1 MNIDKL
7 TIKSQEA
14 LEAARKLAQER
25 SHQALHPLHL
35 LLALLN
41 QPDGAA
47 PLLLNRLG
55 APPER
60 LAADLNREL
69 DRLPKVSG
77 GEMTLSP
84 ALSSLLDR
92 ALAAAAEMGDEYVS
106 AEHILLAALRDRGE
120 TARFLNRSGIT
131 EEGLLA
137 AMKAVRGS
145 QRITDPNPEEKYD
158 ALKKFTTDFTALARQ
173 GKLDPVIGRD
183 EEVRRVIQVLSR
195 RTKNNPVL
203 IGDPG
208 VGKTAIVEGIAQRV
222 ASGDVPG
229 ALKDK
234 SVLALDLG
242 AMVAGSKYRGEF
254 EDRLKAVL
262 KEIERADG
270 RVILFIDELHTL
282 VHAGAAEGAM
292 DAANMLKPA
301 LARGALRCIGATTIS
316 EYRKH
321 IEKDAALE
329 RRFQPVLVDEP
340 TVEETISILR
350 GLKEKYEVYH
360 GVKIADSALL
370 AAAILSKRHIH
381 DRFLPDKAVDLMDEA
396 AASLKMQIDS
406 SPAPIDELDRRVI
419 QLEIERE
426 ALRRENSADAR
437 KRLKALERTIAEEK
451 ERLTTLKAAWLEEK
465 EQLGKVKDLQER
477 IEQTRVMALQ
487 AEREGNLE
495 KAAELR
501 YGTQVGLN
509 KELEATLAKLE
520 GKKEGR
526 FLSEQVTEQ
535 DIARVV
541 AKWTGIP
548 VARLLENEKQRL
560 LSMEEA
566 LERRVVGQREAVE
579 AVSKAVRR
587 SMAGLKDPAKPVGT
601 FLFLGPTGVGK
612 TELSKAL
619 ADFLFQDEGAMVR
632 VDMTEYM
639 EKHAVARLIGAP
651 PGYVGHEEGGFLTE
665 AVRRKPYSVILL
677 DEIEKAHPDV
687 FNILLQIMDDGRLT
701 DGKGRTVSFHD
712 AILILTSNLGS
723 EYILEHQGDEQAVQ
737 RHIRELLPQA
747 FKPEF
752 LNRVDEVVVF
762 HALGRQDLARI
773 VDIQL
778 ERVKR
783 RLADRRMDLQVTETA
798 KAALAEWGYDPA
810 YGARPLQRTIQT
822 RVLDPLAA
830 EMLAGRIPEGATVT
844 ADLKNDAIIF
854 KSEGGK

>member
-1 MNIDKL
+1 M
-7 TIKSQEA
+7 
-14 LEAARKLAQER
+14 
-25 SHQALHPLHL
+25 
-35 LLALLN
+35 
-41 QPDGAA
+41 
-47 PLLLNRLG
+47 
-55 APPER
+55 
-60 LAADLNREL
+60 
-69 DRLPKVSG
+69 
-77 GEMTLSP
+77 
-84 ALSSLLDR
+84 
-92 ALAAAAEMGDEYVS
+92 
-106 AEHILLAALRDRGE
+106 
-120 TARFLNRSGIT
+120 
-131 EEGLLA
+131 
-137 AMKAVRGS
+137 
-145 QRITDPNPEEKYD
+145 
-158 ALKKFTTDFTALARQ
+158 
-173 GKLDPVIGRD
+173 
-183 EEVRRVIQVLSR
+183 
-195 RTKNNPVL
+195 
-203 IGDPG
+203 
-208 VGKTAIVEGIAQRV
+208 EGIAQRV
-222 ASGDVPG
+222 AAGDVPG

-262 KEIERADG
+262 KEVERADG

-301 LARGALRCIGATTIS
+301 LARGALRCIGATTVG

-350 GLKEKYEVYH
+350 GLKEKYEVFH

-370 AAAILSKRHIH
+370 AAAVLSKRHIA

-426 ALRRENSADAR
+426 ALRREDSGDAR
-437 KRLKALERTIAEEK
+437 GRLAALERTIADEK
-451 ERLTTLKAAWLEEK
+451 ERLQTLKAAWLEEK
-465 EQLGKVKDLQER
+465 ELLGGVKGLQER
-477 IEQTRVMALQ
+477 IEQTRTAAQQ
-487 AEREGNLE
+487 AERDGNLE

-501 YGTQVGLN
+501 YGTLVGLN
-509 KELEATLAKLE
+509 KELEATLGKLE

-526 FLSEQVTEQ
+526 FLAEQVTEA

-548 VARLLENEKQRL
+548 SARLLEDEKQRL
-560 LSMEEA
+560 LTMEEA
-566 LERRVVGQREAVE
+566 LGRRVVGQAAAVE

-587 SMAGLKDPAKPVGT
+587 SMAGLKDPLRPVGT

-651 PGYVGHEEGGFLTE
+651 PGYVGHEEGGYLTE
-665 AVRRKPYSVILL
+665 AVRRKPYSIVLL
-677 DEIEKAHPDV
+677 DEIEKAHPEV
-687 FNILLQIMDDGRLT
+687 FNILLQIMDEGRLT
-701 DGKGRTVSFHD
+701 DGKGRTVSFRE
-712 AILILTSNLGS
+712 AVLILTSNLGS
-723 EYILEHQGDEQAVQ
+723 EFILEHSGDERAVR
-737 RHIRELLPQA
+737 RHIEELLPRA

-752 LNRVDEVVVF
+752 LNRVDETIIF
-762 HALGRQDLARI
+762 HALGREDLARI
-773 VDIQL
+773 VDIQV
-778 ERVKR
+778 ERVRR
-783 RLADRRMDLQVTETA
+783 RLADRRLDLKVTDA
-798 KAALAEWGYDPA
+798 ARAALAEWGYAPA

-822 RVLDPLAA
+822 KVLDPLAV
-830 EMLAGRIPEGATVT
+830 ELLAGRLAEGGAVTV
-844 ADLKNDAIIF
+844 DVEKDAIVF
-854 KSEGGK
+854 RMEEGR

>member
-1 MNIDKL
+1 MNVEKL

-14 LEAARKLAQER
+14 LEAARRLAEER
-25 SHQALHPLHL
+25 SHQALHPYHL
-35 LLALLN
+35 LAALLN
-41 QPDGAA
+41 QPEGVA
-47 PLLLNRLG
+47 PLLLERLG
-55 APPER
+55 VAPER
-60 LAADLNREL
+60 LAAEVGREL
-69 DRLPKVSG
+69 DRLPRVSG
-77 GEMTLSP
+77 AAMTLSAP
-84 ALSSLLDR
+84 LAALLDR
-92 ALAAAAEMGDEYVS
+92 ALASASELGDEYVS
-106 AEHILLAALRDRGE
+106 AEHLLLAALRDRGDL
-120 TARFLNRSGIT
+120 ARFLNRNGVT

-145 QRITDPNPEEKYD
+145 QRVTDPNPEEKYD
-158 ALKKFTTDFTALARQ
+158 ALKKFTTDLTALARQ

-222 ASGDVPG
+222 AAGDVPG
-229 ALKDK
+229 ALRDK
-234 SVLALDLG
+234 TVLALDLG

-262 KEIERADG
+262 KEIERAGG
-270 RVILFIDELHTL
+270 RIILFIDELHTL

-301 LARGALRCIGATTIS
+301 LARGALRCIGATTVG
-316 EYRKH
+316 EYRKY

-340 TVEETISILR
+340 TVEETVSILR

-360 GVKIADSALL
+360 GVKIADGALL
-370 AAAILSKRHIH
+370 AAAVLSKRHIH
-381 DRFLPDKAVDLMDEA
+381 DRFLPDKAVDLVDEA

-406 SPAPIDELDRRVI
+406 SPAPIDELERRVI
-419 QLEIERE
+419 QWEIERE
-426 ALRRENSADAR
+426 ALRRDDSPDAQE
-437 KRLKALERTIAEEK
+437 RLAALERTLAEEK
-451 ERLTTLKAAWLEEK
+451 ERLHTLKAAWQDEK
-465 EQLGKVKDLQER
+465 ERLGRVKELQER
-477 IEQTRVMALQ
+477 IERTRTAAQQ
-487 AEREGNLE
+487 AEREGHLE

-501 YGTQVGLN
+501 YGVLVALN
-509 KELEATLAKLE
+509 KELEATLAQLE
-520 GKKEGR
+520 SKKEGR
-526 FLSEQVTEQ
+526 FLAEQVTEA

-560 LSMEEA
+560 LSMETE
-566 LERRVVGQREAVE
+566 LEKRVVAQREAVE

-587 SMAGLKDPAKPVGT
+587 SMAGLKDPLRPVGT

-665 AVRRKPYSVILL
+665 AVRRKPYSVVLL

-712 AILILTSNLGS
+712 AVLILTSNLGS
-723 EYILEHQGDEQAVQ
+723 EYILEHQGDERAV
-737 RHIRELLPQA
+737 RAHIKEILPRA

-762 HALGRQDLARI
+762 HALGREDLSRI

-778 ERVKR
+778 DRVRR
-783 RLADRRMDLQVTETA
+783 RLADRRLDLKVTDA
-798 KAALAEWGYDPA
+798 ARAALAEWGYDPA

-822 RVLDPLAA
+822 KVLDPLAA
-830 EMLAGRIPEGATVT
+830 EMLAGRVVEGSTVT
-844 ADLKNDAIIF
+844 VDVEHGAVVF
-854 KSEGGK
+854 RTEGGN